1 MYHQYL
7 YENGKA
13 NEITHHRIMKM
24 PIAEG
29 MGVKKIEDY
38 AKELLKDAEYDL
50 AGCNCQS
57 VAKILA
63 QFAAGQ

>member
-1 MYHQYL
+1 
-7 YENGKA
+7 
-13 NEITHHRIMKM
+13 MKM

>member
-1 MYHQYL
+1 
-7 YENGKA
+7 
-13 NEITHHRIMKM
+13 MKM
-24 PIAEG
+24 PIADG

-38 AKELLKDAEYDL
+38 AKNLLKDAEYDF

-57 VAKILA
+57 VAKMLA